1 MARNKP
7 TEIQRT
13 NLGKDEEELMSTF
26 QTVTNS
32 QKDVSDEESSASFVT
47 VEEKDTGFSSKR
59 NVESIERKGEEP
71 TNKNQ
76 ISDKDNRFYMDL
88 IIKQLT
94 TVIREF
100 EEHEF
105 QNVVHVLVEDGS
117 AEIDSA
123 IDSMIR
129 LLKIS
134 WDINNIASQQLVLY
148 NKLKKKC

>member
-1 MARNKP
+1 
-7 TEIQRT
+7 
-13 NLGKDEEELMSTF
+13 MSTF
-26 QTVTNS
+26 ETVTNS
-32 QKDVSDEESSASFVT
+32 QKDVSDEESSASFIT

-88 IIKQLT
+88 IIKQLP